1 MALLFPAP
9 SFQVCKYYS
18 GGGIS
23 SHSPSRIPKRFYP
36 FSYFLLIKGG
46 LLVDTGYLTLKPEL
60 VEEGIAAYRAN
71 ALLPGQPAMEVIPI
85 FPPESDVIVEWRAC
99 TVAIID
105 SLVPDI
111 NRALGYAIQQ
121 IWSLISELAD
131 QSCLSRS
138 HKFSKQEHGKRGER

>member
-1 MALLFPAP
+1 VALLFPAP

-23 SHSPSRIPKRFYP
+23 THSPSRIPKRFYP

-71 ALLPGQPAMEVIPI
+71 ALLSGQPAMEVIPI
-85 FPPESDVIVEWRAC
+85 FPPENDVIVEWRAC

-111 NRALGYAIQQ
+111 NRALGYTI
-121 IWSLISELAD
+121 
-131 QSCLSRS
+131 
-138 HKFSKQEHGKRGER
+138 